1 MARDLNIVENCTI
14 DEKSDCPNCIIYEK
28 LNCKF
33 EKKYLAGFLT
43 YIIPFFFTSLFGMIY
58 AGILTGIWFF
68 LIIYICFLV
77 LFFSI
82 IEIRI
87 LCRHCPYYA
96 REGKT
101 IHCHAN
107 EGLPRIWQY
116 SPKPLT
122 RLEKISFIICLLFFG
137 SFPIFTEIYG
147 IWIIFIDYTI
157 YGVFTLLG
165 LIGITIA
172 TLIAILAW
180 FSGLRLFFCPNCV
193 NFSCPLN
200 RVPKSVV
207 DAYLEI
213 NPHIKEAWVKSSYKI
228 G

>member
-1 MARDLNIVENCTI
+1 MTSDLNLPKNCTTDENADCANCTI
-14 DEKSDCPNCIIYEK
+14 HGQ

-43 YIIPFFFTSLFGMIY
+43 YVIPFFFSSLFGIIY

-68 LIIYICFLV
+68 LIIYVCFLV
-77 LFFSI
+77 LFFTV

-96 REGKT
+96 KEGKT

-107 EGLPRIWQY
+107 EGLPRLWQY
-116 SPKPLT
+116 APKPLT
-122 RLEKISFIICLLFFG
+122 RLEKISFLVCLLFFG
-137 SFPIFTEIYG
+137 IFPIFTEIYG
-147 IWIIFIDYTI
+147 IWIIFINYTV
-157 YGVFTLLG
+157 YGLFTLLG

-200 RVPKSVV
+200 RVSKSVI
-207 DAYLEI
+207 DAYLEK
-213 NPHIKEAWVKSSYKI
+213 NPIIKEAWEKSGYKM